1 MLELNKLGL
10 PGSIKVSALVGEL
23 NIVIVKFS
31 LKGTFV
37 PIDVG
42 LPKADLAIIT
52 LLLGMTTLETVAL
65 GGM

>member
-31 LKGTFV
+31 LKGAFV

>member
-42 LPKADLAIIT
+42 LPKADLAITT